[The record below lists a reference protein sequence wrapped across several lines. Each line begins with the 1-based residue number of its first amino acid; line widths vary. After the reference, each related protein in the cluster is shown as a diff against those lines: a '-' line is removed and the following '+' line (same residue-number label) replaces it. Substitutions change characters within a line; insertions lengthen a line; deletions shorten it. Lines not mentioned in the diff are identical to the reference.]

1 MVESLR
7 LAERPRKLILL
18 AIPRAE
24 AQHKLEPLLWR
35 TSMEIEQVASGD
47 EALVLAS
54 RRRFDLII
62 AGIPLTDASMTRLIT
77 DLRRS
82 GSPNSDTPL
91 LVLATGSQFEAAKA
105 YDSRQVRVFGLEE
118 SPEKLRCLLA
128 ESLGVAVRLSVRLP
142 VEIQVELVGSREI
155 NRVCETRNISASG
168 MLLRTD
174 HLLSVGTG
182 FDFNLTLPGT
192 FTPFLGSA
200 RVVRHA
206 EPSTEDILGMGTQ
219 FVHLLR
225 GGRERLEHFV
235 NSELGFADESRP
247 QLTL

>member
-1 MVESLR
+1 MAESLR
-7 LAERPRKLILL
+7 LVERPRKLVLL
-18 AIPRAE
+18 AIPKAE
-24 AQHKLEPLLWR
+24 AQNKLEPLLWR

-54 RRRFDLII
+54 KRRFDLII

-77 DLRRS
+77 ELRRS

-105 YDSRQVRVFGLEE
+105 YDSHQVRVFGLEE
-118 SPEKLRCLLA
+118 PPEKLRYLLA

-142 VEIQVELVGSREI
+142 VEIQVELVSSEV
-155 NRVCETRNISASG
+155 NRSCETRNISVSG

-174 HLLSVGTG
+174 HLLSIGTD
-182 FDFNLTLPGT
+182 FDFNLTLLGT

-200 RVVRHA
+200 RVVRHT
-206 EPSTEDILGMGTQ
+206 EPSTEEVVGMGTQ
-219 FVHLLR
+219 FVHLRR

-235 NSELGFADESRP
+235 NSELGIADESRAHP
-247 QLTL
+247 TP